1 MKKLLYTS
9 LFIVALISPK
19 VNAQYQPKNASK
31 EDLKKAQQW
40 VDKTYKIFLRMKNW
54 DSFSLLLLYQ

>member
-31 EDLKKAQQW
+31 EDLKRLSNGLIKLI
-40 VDKTYKIFLRMKNW
+40 K
-54 DSFSLLLLYQ
+54 SFSG